1 MHHSIPLVHAPYDIA
16 RRRMN
21 VGSQGMCCW
30 EPVWKR
36 LVAKVFLMFRQR
48 VAHSFGFALTD
59 PGSVGAG

>member
-1 MHHSIPLVHAPYDIA
+1 MHRSNPFVHAPYDIA
-16 RRRMN
+16 RSRMD
-21 VGSQGMCCW
+21 VGSQGMCWW